1 MKQIYRVDKSGNLA
15 QAISEITAPKLLLL
29 MSNNEQ
35 FEQHVEELERHFPGV
50 PSIGCIGGSYGGQ
63 TVVADNGVAV
73 IAMEGNLSV
82 VTNVLEQAS
91 TMPVKYIGRL
101 EEDINKVAASENNT
115 ICIDFC
121 SGNDACVLTTIY
133 SVLGTVTNVYGG
145 GLDIGSTNATVNQK
159 GAKVTNIYGGNHG
172 GTGDG
177 GKVSVNG
184 KIYADADAYALI
196 RNNDGKIKVYK
207 ENIYKQVPA
216 CRFIASK
223 TDRSKYLIGELNG
236 RPARKVYQ
244 DILNIGDKE
253 MATQTFKN
261 PLGKMNGQ
269 DICII
274 SIKEVVGDKLECYR
288 QVNDSDV
295 LTLLELQDISHVV
308 ENTINQIKKDFTHI
322 SGVFSI
328 NCVFRYLLFSQEHY
342 FETYLKSMSVLGDHA
357 GLIGYGEHYN
367 QQFVNQTMTCVV
379 FE

>member
-101 EEDINKVAASENNT
+101 EEDINKVAASENKT

-133 SVLGTVTNVYGG
+133 SVLGKKHISLV
-145 GLDIGSTNATVNQK
+145 
-159 GAKVTNIYGGNHG
+159 G

-308 ENTINQIKKDFTHI
+308 ENTINQIKIF
-322 SGVFSI
+322 
-328 NCVFRYLLFSQEHY
+328 Y
-342 FETYLKSMSVLGDHA
+342 
-357 GLIGYGEHYN
+357 
-367 QQFVNQTMTCVV
+367 
-379 FE
+379 

>member
-35 FEQHVEELERHFPGV
+35 FEQHVEELERYFPGV

-101 EEDINKVAASENNT
+101 EEDINKVAASQNNT

-133 SVLGTVTNVYGG
+133 SVLGKKHISLV
-145 GLDIGSTNATVNQK
+145 
-159 GAKVTNIYGGNHG
+159 G

-288 QVNDSDV
+288 QVNDLS
-295 LTLLELQDISHVV
+295 LI
-308 ENTINQIKKDFTHI
+308 HI
-322 SGVFSI
+322 SEPT
-328 NCVFRYLLFSQEHY
+328 RH
-342 FETYLKSMSVLGDHA
+342 
-357 GLIGYGEHYN
+357 
-367 QQFVNQTMTCVV
+367 
-379 FE
+379 

>member
-1 MKQIYRVDKSGNLA
+1 MGGKLSFAICMLDKNDNGCLVNV
-15 QAISEITAPKLLLL
+15 
-29 MSNNEQ
+29 MHSNNGCFAYIKEIINGES
-35 FEQHVEELERHFPGV
+35 FIELGDEE
-50 PSIGCIGGSYGGQ
+50 
-63 TVVADNGVAV
+63 A
-73 IAMEGNLSV
+73 
-82 VTNVLEQAS
+82 
-91 TMPVKYIGRL
+91 
-101 EEDINKVAASENNT
+101 
-115 ICIDFC
+115 
-121 SGNDACVLTTIY
+121 
-133 SVLGTVTNVYGG
+133 
-145 GLDIGSTNATVNQK
+145 NA
-159 GAKVTNIYGGNHG
+159 
-172 GTGDG
+172 
-177 GKVSVNG
+177 
-184 KIYADADAYALI
+184 L
-196 RNNDGKIKVYK
+196 
-207 ENIYKQVPA
+207 KQVPA

>member
-133 SVLGTVTNVYGG
+133 SVLGKKHISLV
-145 GLDIGSTNATVNQK
+145 
-159 GAKVTNIYGGNHG
+159 G

-322 SGVFSI
+322 
-328 NCVFRYLLFSQEHY
+328 
-342 FETYLKSMSVLGDHA
+342 
-357 GLIGYGEHYN
+357 
-367 QQFVNQTMTCVV
+367 
-379 FE
+379 

>member
-35 FEQHVEELERHFPGV
+35 FEQHVEELERYFPGV

-101 EEDINKVAASENNT
+101 EEDINKVAASQNNT

-133 SVLGTVTNVYGG
+133 SVLGKKHISLV
-145 GLDIGSTNATVNQK
+145 
-159 GAKVTNIYGGNHG
+159 G

-308 ENTINQIKKDFTHI
+308 ENTINQIKKDFTH
-322 SGVFSI
+322 
-328 NCVFRYLLFSQEHY
+328 
-342 FETYLKSMSVLGDHA
+342 
-357 GLIGYGEHYN
+357 
-367 QQFVNQTMTCVV
+367 
-379 FE
+379 

>member
-133 SVLGTVTNVYGG
+133 SVLGKKHISLV
-145 GLDIGSTNATVNQK
+145 
-159 GAKVTNIYGGNHG
+159 G

-322 SGVFSI
+322 SGSDFCYHPD
-328 NCVFRYLLFSQEHY
+328 NTLHLE
-342 FETYLKSMSVLGDHA
+342 
-357 GLIGYGEHYN
+357 
-367 QQFVNQTMTCVV
+367 
-379 FE
+379 

>member
-1 MKQIYRVDKSGNLA
+1 M
-15 QAISEITAPKLLLL
+15 L
-29 MSNNEQ
+29 MLMHMHL
-35 FEQHVEELERHFPGV
+35 F
-50 PSIGCIGGSYGGQ
+50 
-63 TVVADNGVAV
+63 V
-73 IAMEGNLSV
+73 IM
-82 VTNVLEQAS
+82 
-91 TMPVKYIGRL
+91 M
-101 EEDINKVAASENNT
+101 D
-115 ICIDFC
+115 
-121 SGNDACVLTTIY
+121 
-133 SVLGTVTNVYGG
+133 
-145 GLDIGSTNATVNQK
+145 
-159 GAKVTNIYGGNHG
+159 
-172 GTGDG
+172 
-177 GKVSVNG
+177 
-184 KIYADADAYALI
+184 
-196 RNNDGKIKVYK
+196 KIKVYK

-322 SGVFSI
+322 SGVFLLIVYSDIYSSHRSI
-328 NCVFRYLLFSQEHY
+328 I
-342 FETYLKSMSVLGDHA
+342 LKHILSLCP
-357 GLIGYGEHYN
+357 Y
-367 QQFVNQTMTCVV
+367 
-379 FE
+379 

>member
-1 MKQIYRVDKSGNLA
+1 M
-15 QAISEITAPKLLLL
+15 
-29 MSNNEQ
+29 
-35 FEQHVEELERHFPGV
+35 
-50 PSIGCIGGSYGGQ
+50 
-63 TVVADNGVAV
+63 
-73 IAMEGNLSV
+73 
-82 VTNVLEQAS
+82 
-91 TMPVKYIGRL
+91 
-101 EEDINKVAASENNT
+101 
-115 ICIDFC
+115 
-121 SGNDACVLTTIY
+121 
-133 SVLGTVTNVYGG
+133 
-145 GLDIGSTNATVNQK
+145 
-159 GAKVTNIYGGNHG
+159 
-172 GTGDG
+172 
-177 GKVSVNG
+177 
-184 KIYADADAYALI
+184 
-196 RNNDGKIKVYK
+196 YK
-207 ENIYKQVPA
+207 RQVPA

-328 NCVFRYLLFSQEHY
+328 NCVLRYLLFSQEHY

>member
-35 FEQHVEELERHFPGV
+35 FEQHVEELERYFPGV

-63 TVVADNGVAV
+63 TVVADKGVAV

-133 SVLGTVTNVYGG
+133 SVLGKKHISLV
-145 GLDIGSTNATVNQK
+145 
-159 GAKVTNIYGGNHG
+159 G

-328 NCVFRYLLFSQEHY
+328 NCVLRYLLFSQEHY
-342 FETYLKSMSVLGDHA
+342 FETYRKSMSVLGDHA

>member
-133 SVLGTVTNVYGG
+133 SVLGKKHISLV
-145 GLDIGSTNATVNQK
+145 
-159 GAKVTNIYGGNHG
+159 G

-308 ENTINQIKKDFTHI
+308 EKTINQIKKDFTHI

-328 NCVFRYLLFSQEHY
+328 QIFTLLTGALF
-342 FETYLKSMSVLGDHA
+342 
-357 GLIGYGEHYN
+357 
-367 QQFVNQTMTCVV
+367 
-379 FE
+379 

>member
-1 MKQIYRVDKSGNLA
+1 MKQIYRADKGGNLT
-15 QAISEITAPKLLLL
+15 QALSEITAPKLLLL

-35 FEQHVEELERHFPGV
+35 FEQHVEELERYFPGV

-63 TVVADNGVAV
+63 TVVADKGVAV

-133 SVLGTVTNVYGG
+133 SVLGKKHISLV
-145 GLDIGSTNATVNQK
+145 
-159 GAKVTNIYGGNHG
+159 G

-328 NCVFRYLLFSQEHY
+328 NCVLRYLLFSQEHY
-342 FETYLKSMSVLGDHA
+342 FETYLKSMSVLGDYA